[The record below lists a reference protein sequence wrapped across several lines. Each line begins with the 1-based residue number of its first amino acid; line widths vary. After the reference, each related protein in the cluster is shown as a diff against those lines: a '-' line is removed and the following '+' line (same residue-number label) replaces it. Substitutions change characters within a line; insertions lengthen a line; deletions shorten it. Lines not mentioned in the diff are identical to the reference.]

1 MKIAVLGGDG
11 FVGWPTS
18 LHLSEAGHEV
28 HIVDNLSRRWIDT
41 ELGVQSLTPMDSI
54 QERTRIWHQETGRR
68 IRFHLLDLAKDYER
82 LKQWL
87 AEHRP
92 DAIIHFAEQR
102 AAPYSM
108 NTVRL
113 MVYTVNNNVSATH
126 NVLSAMVETELDAHF
141 PHLETMED

>member
-18 LHLSEAGHEV
+18 LHLASEGHEV
-28 HIVDNLSRRWIDT
+28 HIVDNLSRRWVDT

-54 QERTRIWHQETGRR
+54 QERLRIWRELGETPMH
-68 IRFHLLDLAKDYER
+68 FHLIDVALEYER

-87 AEHRP
+87 QDVRP

-108 NTVRL
+108 K
-113 MVYTVNNNVSATH
+113 
-126 NVLSAMVETELDAHF
+126 TEMSSIGF
-141 PHLETMED
+141 FVISGTMASSLG

>member
-1 MKIAVLGGDG
+1 MRSGEPPASARRSTVTRHALTGGRTRRSERMKIAVLGGDG
-11 FVGWPTS
+11 FVGWPTA
-18 LHLSEAGHEV
+18 LHLSDQGHDV
-28 HIVDNLSRRWIDT
+28 HILDNLSRRWIDT

-92 DAIIHFAEQR
+92 DAVIHFAEQR

-108 NTVRL
+108 KT
-113 MVYTVNNNVSATH
+113 
-126 NVLSAMVETELDAHF
+126 
-141 PHLETMED
+141 

>member
-18 LHLSEAGHEV
+18 LHLSDQGHEV
-28 HIVDNLSRRWIDT
+28 HILDNLSRRWIDT

-82 LKQWL
+82 
-87 AEHRP
+87 AEAAGSPSTARTRSSTSPSSAPRP
-92 DAIIHFAEQR
+92 IR
-102 AAPYSM
+102 
-108 NTVRL
+108 
-113 MVYTVNNNVSATH
+113 
-126 NVLSAMVETELDAHF
+126 
-141 PHLETMED
+141 